1 MRRAAL
7 LLLPILLGCS
17 STGSITYRL
26 DIDPTV
32 ATERGSDLS
41 LASMR
46 VIERRLENLGEDIL
60 EKDVAFENGAPH
72 VSLTVSDPE
81 TLDIL
86 TKQLTQPFTLRIMEE
101 APEEEATIT
110 VGIHGGFRE
119 TGITEKHLLWVSAS
133 TDGGVLDRGR
143 ATLQFTEEGRKL
155 MNEMFKKNKGKSIG
169 LFVRNALMSKLLV
182 ESDSLKDDI
191 IIHDIPSVEFAHVFA
206 DDVNVG
212 LHVTFTPRS

>member
-1 MRRAAL
+1 MRRLAL
-7 LLLPILLGCS
+7 LLLPILIGCS

-26 DIDPTV
+26 DIDPTI
-32 ATERGSDLS
+32 ASERGSDLA
-41 LASMR
+41 LASLR

-60 EKDVAFENGAPH
+60 EKDVNFENGAPLI
-72 VSLTVSDPE
+72 SLTVGDPS

-86 TKQLTQPFTLRIMEE
+86 TKQLTDPFMMRIMEE
-101 APEEEATIT
+101 SSEEEATIT
-110 VGIHGGFRE
+110 IATHGGFRE
-119 TGITEKHLLWVSAS
+119 TGITEKHLLWVTAS
-133 TDGGVLDRGR
+133 TDGDALERGK

-155 MNEMFKKNKGKSIG
+155 MNEMFKKNKGKYIG

-212 LHVTFTPRS
+212 LYVRFTPRP

>member
-1 MRRAAL
+1 MRRASL
-7 LLLPILLGCS
+7 LLLPLLLGCS

-32 ATERGSDLS
+32 AVERSSDLT

-60 EKDVAFENGAPH
+60 EKDITFEDGAPH
-72 VSLTVSDPE
+72 ISLTVSDPSA
-81 TLDIL
+81 LDLL
-86 TKQLTQPFTLRIMEE
+86 TNQLTAPFTLRIMEE
-101 APEEEATIT
+101 VPEKEATII
-110 VGIHGGFRE
+110 VGVHGGFRE
-119 TGITEKHLLWVSAS
+119 TGITEKHLRWVEAS
-133 TDGGVLDRGR
+133 TDGDVLDKGR

-155 MNEMFKKNKGKSIG
+155 MSELFKKDKGKHIG
-169 LFVRNALMSKLLV
+169 LFVRGKLMSKLLV
-182 ESDSLKDDI
+182 ESDTLKDDI

-212 LHVTFTPRS
+212 LYVTFSPRT